1 MRRSLGVRLAT
12 IVFVV
17 SLALPAVAAQRD
29 DTPIDRFER
38 AIDRIMSKI
47 RQILPLDLIDIN
59 LPK

>member
-17 SLALPAVAAQRD
+17 SLALPAVAAPRD
-29 DTPIDRFER
+29 DTPVGRFER
-38 AIDRIMSKI
+38 AIERIVSKI
-47 RQILPLDLIDIN
+47 RQILPLDLVDIN